1 MPERVA
7 QLLSLGEDAP
17 LFCERRTQMA
27 ETPMEVRKTPPATR
41 PAADPWQSF
50 RNEMDRVFD
59 RFAGSFGFP
68 SLRRMFD
75 IEPAWRYESSFGF
88 AAAPAVDITE
98 DDKAY
103 KIAAELPGTSEKDIE
118 VSLSDDML
126 VLKGEKRQEREE
138 KEKNRYL
145 SERSYG
151 AFQRSFALPDGIDRD
166 KIAAEFSKGVLTLT
180 LPKTTD
186 AQKQQKK
193 IEVKAA

>member
-1 MPERVA
+1 
-7 QLLSLGEDAP
+7 
-17 LFCERRTQMA
+17 MA

-41 PAADPWQSF
+41 PAADPLQSF
-50 RNEMDRVFD
+50 RNEMERLFD
-59 RFAGSFGFP
+59 RFTGSFGFP

-75 IEPAWRYESSFGF
+75 IEPAWRFESPFGF
-88 AAAPAVDITE
+88 AAPAVDITE

-103 KIAAELPGTSEKDIE
+103 KIAAELPGMSEKDIE
-118 VSLSDDML
+118 VSLSGDTL
-126 VLKGEKRQEREE
+126 VLRGEKRQEREE

-151 AFQRSFALPDGIDRD
+151 AFQRSFALPESIDRD

-180 LPKTTD
+180 LPKTPD

-193 IEVKAA
+193 IEVKAV